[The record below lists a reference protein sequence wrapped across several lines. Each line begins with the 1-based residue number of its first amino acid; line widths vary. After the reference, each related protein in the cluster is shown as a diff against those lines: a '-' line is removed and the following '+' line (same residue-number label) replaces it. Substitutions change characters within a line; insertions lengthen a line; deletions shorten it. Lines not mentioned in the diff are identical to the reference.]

1 MMPLGTP
8 SQVSALRARMWDAG
22 FRPVPI
28 YNPDADH
35 PSAGKAPMG
44 ERWGDEARADP
55 PGAVRNAAHP
65 AALNTGVLADGLRA
79 IDIDIDNPTIAASVK
94 AKALDMFGEAPMRY
108 RANSSRVLLLY
119 RAAAG
124 TPSKRSISGD
134 MGKVE
139 VLGRGQ
145 QFVAFGVHPS
155 GADLHWMPDA
165 PGDIAADDLPA
176 LTEAQID
183 AFLDAVAPSV
193 GAKAPTPQTTP
204 PRASQRGLG
213 ADPLQVIAAL
223 SAIPND
229 GPPDW
234 EAWNR
239 IGMATWAATG
249 GGEAGRAAFHAWSQA
264 NPAYDPTETNA
275 RWDHYA
281 TSPPTQIGA
290 GTLFYLS
297 RGVQRE
303 LDDAPLPDAHPDEQD
318 PAFWQ
323 SLERSLY
330 DVEETSEVS
339 AEVSEVSSEVRRKS
353 GIIDPRDW
361 TAPAPLREWIVD
373 GWIPR
378 GYVTGLY
385 GDGAMGKSLICQQL
399 LTSVAMSLP
408 WLGMSVHGGRA
419 FGFMCEDDEDELHRR
434 QEGIN
439 KAYGV
444 GMPNLENL
452 RYTSRVGADNLLM
465 TFDER
470 TNRGTPTELMGQLC
484 DWLRKY
490 RPTLVVLDTLADI
503 FGGDEIRRAQAR
515 QFIQG
520 VGGNIAREFACGV
533 VIAAH
538 PSQAGL
544 ASGKGTGGSTAWNN
558 TFRSRLYLTKPEGE
572 NRDDERLISRM
583 KANYSSTD
591 GGVALRW
598 GDGCF
603 VPTSRPEAAALVSWA
618 DTRTIFEELIRAWNY
633 KEPWS
638 NAPQTRKDGRYFPLW
653 AFTTMGL
660 PERLISTALEQWM
673 VQGFIRVVEL
683 DRKSKTKG
691 MKVVGWPSPPIEEF
705 ADEEE

>member
-44 ERWGDEARADP
+44 DRWGDEARADP

-108 RANSSRVLLLY
+108 RQNSPRVLLLY
-119 RAAAG
+119 RAAEG
-124 TPSKRSISGD
+124 SPGKRSVAGNF
-134 MGKVE
+134 GKVE
-139 VLGRGQ
+139 VLGKGQ
-145 QFVAFGVHPS
+145 QFVAHGVHPS

-183 AFLDAVAPSV
+183 AFLAAVAPSV
-193 GAKAPTPQTTP
+193 GAKAPTPQTSP

-264 NPAYDPTETNA
+264 NAAYDPAETNA

-303 LDDAPLPDAHPDEQD
+303 LDDAPADYPDD
-318 PAFWQ
+318 PGYWGELSEPEPLRAPVDAPRARRLELVYFADIEPSVEARDFIQGTLEEGAAAVVFGESNSGKTFWATD
-323 SLERSLY
+323 LALH
-330 DVEETSEVS
+330 VS
-339 AEVSEVSSEVRRKS
+339 AGIEWRGRRVDQGGVVYCALEGGRGFRNRVAAWKARHDGHEGPIHFAAIQS
-353 GIIDPRDW
+353 GINLLNPEADTETLIERILEAAQTLGAAIKLIVIDTLSRALSGGDENSGVDMGSLVANMDRIRARTGVCVLFIHHSGKDAAKGARGW
-361 TAPAPLREWIVD
+361 SGLRAAIDTEIEVEAGEGAARTARVVKQREMQKGDEHSFTLEVVEI
-373 GWIPR
+373 GTNQHGEP
-378 GYVTGLY
+378 VTTCLVKHS
-385 GDGAMGKSLICQQL
+385 GDGVNAGASLSRRRLPQSQQRAL
-399 LTSVAMSLP
+399 EVLADLVAGSGQSGHAGTPAGIPSVP
-408 WLGMSVHGGRA
+408 EKWWR
-419 FGFMCEDDEDELHRR
+419 ER
-434 QEGIN
+434 
-439 KAYGV
+439 
-444 GMPNLENL
+444 
-452 RYTSRVGADNLLM
+452 
-465 TFDER
+465 FDER
-470 TNRGTPTELMGQLC
+470 AMPGAE
-484 DWLRKY
+484 RK
-490 RPTLVVLDTLADI
+490 TKEKA
-503 FGGDEIRRAQAR
+503 FRRAA
-515 QFIQG
+515 
-520 VGGNIAREFACGV
+520 
-533 VIAAH
+533 
-538 PSQAGL
+538 
-544 ASGKGTGGSTAWNN
+544 
-558 TFRSRLYLTKPEGE
+558 
-572 NRDDERLISRM
+572 D
-583 KANYSSTD
+583 
-591 GGVALRW
+591 
-598 GDGCF
+598 
-603 VPTSRPEAAALVSWA
+603 ALVSGRCVGMAAGRVWVISFQ
-618 DTRTIFEELIRAWNY
+618 DEDQ
-633 KEPWS
+633 KE
-638 NAPQTRKDGRYFPLW
+638 NA
-653 AFTTMGL
+653 
-660 PERLISTALEQWM
+660 
-673 VQGFIRVVEL
+673 
-683 DRKSKTKG
+683 
-691 MKVVGWPSPPIEEF
+691 
-705 ADEEE
+705 